1 MNEYWEVL
9 DPLGKKIAN
18 TGIEYDAMNL
28 CRMRGHGHTYRKV
41 KFIMDQI
48 IDVTSTTDKKLPTRD
63 IVVNMDGGVGGS
75 WMEVSEEEFD
85 KMSDFEKQK
94 QLNQS
99 DAKVFIPE

>member
-63 IVVNMDGGVGGS
+63 IVVNMDGDS
-75 WMEVSEEEFD
+75 WKEVSSAEFD
-85 KMSDFEKQK
+85 NMFPSHPVTKKQK

-99 DAKVFIPE
+99 NAKVFIP